1 MIDSK
6 IGPTEHDLAL
16 FEYLTEMRKPFVV
29 ILTKAD
35 KSNAYKLTEQMQSY
49 LGKLDTSPF
58 VFATSS
64 KTGFGI
70 PELRAY
76 LSFLLYL

>member
-1 MIDSK
+1 MIDSR
-6 IGPTEHDLAL
+6 IGPTDHDLAL
-16 FEYLTEMRKPFVV
+16 FEYLRDMRKPFVV

-35 KSNAYKLTEQMQSY
+35 KSTAHKITEQMESY

-70 PELRAY
+70 
-76 LSFLLYL
+76 